1 MSEESTHPHHL
12 RRRLTAGRA
21 KVLAAAVV
29 IFLGGGAGGITLAH
43 GIFPGDA
50 SGTSGDGTGAR
61 PG

>member
-1 MSEESTHPHHL
+1 MSDESAHLHRL

-21 KVLAAAVV
+21 KVVAAAVV
-29 IFLGGGAGGITLAH
+29 IFLGGGAGGVTLAH
-43 GIFPGDA
+43 GISPGNA